1 MYNGLCHQNDDGHDI
16 IRCLYYWQPGD
27 DNGKNK
33 LKWVSKEL
41 ERKIRRHCSFQDNI
55 CFPNKSKD
63 CREEMHVRWSIQAEC
78 GIENTG
84 FYLRDIL
91 GRRLLMD
98 ELIKR
103 VFVEISCDLVYSL

>member
-1 MYNGLCHQNDDGHDI
+1 MCPQNDDGNDI
-16 IRCLYYWQPGD
+16 IRCLYYWQSGD
-27 DNGKNK
+27 DNVKNK

-41 ERKIRRHCSFQDNI
+41 ERKIRRHCSNQDNI

-63 CREEMHVRWSIQAEC
+63 FWEEMHERWSIQAEC
-78 GIENTG
+78 GIENTE

-98 ELIKR
+98 ELIKS
-103 VFVEISCDLVYSL
+103 FCWNLVWSGL